1 MSAVSEP
8 SEVSGASEI
17 NKRNEYMLAGLLTT
31 RPRPDAASIIDSA
44 GAADDLKRATYVSNT
59 SPGSVS
65 SAAASAHRRPLG
77 RSASFSGSTATGTG
91 FFRASPEEGRAA
103 YVGNTSEHTSP
114 LGAVDSAAGTGFS
127 RTSRAADPA
136 AAAIEQPPV
145 LPSTRIS
152 SEVEPPK
159 RSSLV
164 SVDSSSSNMFLTS
177 WEGSLPWYN
186 YDPTKGGDD
195 LRQII
200 KASGYLTKQGNVP
213 DLKKRSINGAILTYN
228 KERGDGSID
237 FIDYKTV
244 KGFAETGAS
253 TSEKAAALSIKLK
266 TDRVTEIDKRTP
278 VVSLLSKGDALV
290 GICKS
295 TCANSGINKPFLG
308 GDDKSRVRIICAKNE
323 KNKVVKILFFPSA
336 DVGGQNIFFDGEVRF
351 NEKGEYLGPD
361 GKGSLLRKRDNDIHE
376 VITGSFQGDR
386 IIKHEDLGGTF
397 SQYTNNGAGN
407 YRLVGMASGNV
418 SWEFKFPLTKE
429 FNPNKQNLTFVNW
442 NFGDG
447 VKNIAKPDI
456 YAHKSKSDRVLCTA
470 FDVND
475 GRFMFVT
482 KQKYNETENDLIKD
496 IVGTLLKFKFTRN
509 SETFCIELILNDS
522 AVSGDDI
529 SETELENVAYLR
541 VYTLNTTTTV
551 TKNRRGFFSN
561 QTDDTVHKKIL
572 AIKMK
577 GGNITSMGLS
587 TVSAAND
594 DIGTQP
600 RESYGKIYTLDDKT
614 GKKWEIVD
622 SVSKTFP
629 FGGQTIFNKC
639 DALQARVKGDFE
651 ENIGGVNKCY
661 SMFYRDD
668 GGNAGVFKAAVESLA
683 NLSATTTTTP
693 EHKKVYA
700 ELTDNINIAK
710 VLTEEVLKAAWNT
723 EKKIRKNDVEEESW
737 NFGKWSDKVTGV
749 EPVMHPADVVVKDNA
764 DPVSE
769 RPLEVGSIAQV
780 STEYTDSFLRSKLVY
795 LTSKNRDTWEV
806 WRTKDFN
813 INESE
818 LTSIMSKEEVLDAYQ
833 ESGNTE
839 WDGLL
844 TRLLDITPPDLSA
857 VISSR
862 TAAADVATAAVT
874 TRTLEQG
881 GIAMVNGHCSG
892 KESLHNKHVYL
903 SKKASDGIW
912 ETLRSFAFPFSY
924 FNIDEKCLT
933 LVLPKASTGNDSSR
947 IAEILAEL
955 DRAAEASDVAKGG
968 RRGTR
973 KYRGRRGNGANMRR
987 RLTRKAKG
995 QAGGGGRRG
1004 SGSGGRSGSKRRGGK
1019 MYRKTMKHVRRGRGG
1034 RKGRKGHR
1042 RTIKKYHRR

>member
-164 SVDSSSSNMFLTS
+164 SVDSSSSSSSNIFLES
-177 WEGSLPWYN
+177 WEKGNLQWYN
-186 YDPTKGGDD
+186 YDPTNSDD
-195 LRQII
+195 VDKII
-200 KASGYLTKQGNVP
+200 EASVSLNTKGNVP
-213 DLKKRSINGAILTYN
+213 DLNERSINGAILTYDVG
-228 KERGDGSID
+228 RGIG

-336 DVGGQNIFFDGEVRF
+336 DVGGQNIFFDGGVEF
-351 NEKGEYLGPD
+351 NKKGDYVGALGS
-361 GKGSLLRKRDNDIHE
+361 GSLLRKRKDGILE

-386 IIKHEDLGGTF
+386 IIKSDDKDGTF
-397 SQYTNNGAGN
+397 SQYTDAGTGT
-407 YRLVGMASGNV
+407 YHLVGMASGNV
-418 SWEFKFPLTKE
+418 SWEFKFPLTME
-429 FNPNKQNLTFVNW
+429 FNPNKRDLTFVNW

-470 FDVND
+470 FNVDD
-475 GRFMFVT
+475 SRFMFVT

-541 VYTLNTTTTV
+541 VYTLNTTTV
-551 TKNRRGFFSN
+551 TKNSRRGFFSN
-561 QTDDTVHKKIL
+561 ETDEKTVHKKIL

-614 GKKWEIVD
+614 GKWEIVD
-622 SVSKTFP
+622 SVSKTFSLT
-629 FGGQTIFNKC
+629 GNTIFNKC
-639 DALQARVKGDFE
+639 DSLQEQVKGDFE
-651 ENIGGVNKCY
+651 KNIDGVKKCY
-661 SMFYRDD
+661 DVFYGDTTD
-668 GGNAGVFKAAVESLA
+668 EVEGVFNAAKASLMK
-683 NLSATTTTTP
+683 LSTTTPP
-693 EHKKVYA
+693 EHKKVYDK
-700 ELTDNINIAK
+700 LTVNIDRASI
-710 VLTEEVLKAAWNT
+710 LTQKVLKAAWNT
-723 EKKIRKNDVEEESW
+723 EKKIRKNDVEEKSW
-737 NFGKWSDKVTGV
+737 NFGNWGDKVTGV